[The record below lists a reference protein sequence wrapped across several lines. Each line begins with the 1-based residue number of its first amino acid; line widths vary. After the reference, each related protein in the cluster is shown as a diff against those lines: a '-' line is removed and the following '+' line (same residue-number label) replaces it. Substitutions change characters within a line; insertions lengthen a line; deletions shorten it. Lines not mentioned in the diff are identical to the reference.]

1 MVLGLLQLLMGLP
14 ELGQVEGGDLLRL
27 LDLLLVGLDLGLQ
40 LASQVAHGHLV
51 LLVLVVLEL
60 ELLDL
65 ALGLLVTLQVVA
77 GASLHVAQLDLQLP
91 DARLQLGHGGLASL
105 HGGLVGI
112 GQTVLHVGHG
122 GLKGPLVLGLDSNM
136 VLLSTELISKAS
148 SIDHGLLG
156 LLLRALGLV
165 EHVVDLGLQ
174 SVDGALN
181 PALVGGGTRVDVV
194 HLVDGH
200 ASLGQLGFS
209 LPLAPL
215 GGVKEGTGLLHLALE
230 GVGPALGKGSL
241 LGHLLPEAGGLLEV
255 HLGLPQLA
263 LVALDAL
270 EGLVVGLVGVVE
282 RDLELVDVSLELLL
296 DPQGL
301 GLGLLLGLQGSLHGL
316 HGASVVL
323 ASVVELLLLL
333 GDLAVDLLPHLAKLK
348 LGPEHLVLLGLE
360 GPLGLLEGAL
370 QLLLLGFHPPP
381 LLVEL
386 VDGAAAIAELVEQ
399 ILDLVSQV
407 LVLTADDVQLL
418 VGLVKGRLEAEPLVA
433 VVASLGVRGVQLS
446 HQVVSLRL
454 PLADNLVEVLAALLG
469 DAGSGVGPLVLHGQ
483 LLELRVHA
491 GSRLLSRS
499 NLGVQSLDVLLGLS
513 DLGGQLVLRSL
524 ELVDAAKGLG
534 LVLGLP
540 QLDLRLGLAQGL
552 EHVVLLLGLLVD
564 LHPQVLRL
572 RAESLELGE
581 QGSTVASLTVGELL
595 GVLQLGSQ
603 GDLVLL
609 QSSDRVLSL
618 LNLAGEVL
626 GLNKQLLLGRVS
638 IVEGTGQLVLLLVGL
653 DNQALGHL
661 AVLLHVG
668 TLAHGLLESG
678 PGLLEIPLHASL
690 VLLGLG
696 LVLVDAVNLV
706 AELSHAVVVLLA
718 ESSQGAFV
726 GNVGLIQVS
735 LQLDQ
740 LGLALLVQLNL
751 GAGVG
756 ANLSEP
762 GAQILKVP
770 GQQGTVLLGLG
781 AVVPLH
787 RQLLVELVNA
797 GLQLLH
803 LLGVLG
809 AEGLLVLNLGG
820 NGGDLLVLALHGL
833 TELRVDTLEVS
844 NSLLGELEV
853 SLNLPL
859 LLFDVALGLVLNLK
873 SVLAL
878 IKGLLK
884 LSLHLVEVVAP
895 VLSGLD
901 VLLSLL
907 PTLSGGLLLLAKLDD
922 HVLLVGNFIPESADL
937 GVLGVLVLLALLNGR
952 LEVFDLFSQPAVNR

>member
-1 MVLGLLQLLMGLP
+1 MARAWF
-14 ELGQVEGGDLLRL
+14 LR
-27 LDLLLVGLDLGLQ
+27 
-40 LASQVAHGHLV
+40 V
-51 LLVLVVLEL
+51 LLNSSSFSAILRSISCLTWPSSSW
-60 ELLDL
+60 
-65 ALGLLVTLQVVA
+65 A
-77 GASLHVAQLDLQLP
+77 
-91 DARLQLGHGGLASL
+91 
-105 HGGLVGI
+105 
-112 GQTVLHVGHG
+112 
-122 GLKGPLVLGLDSNM
+122 
-136 VLLSTELISKAS
+136 LSTLFSSASRDPSAS
-148 SIDHGLLG
+148 S
-156 LLLRALGLV
+156 RAPC
-165 EHVVDLGLQ
+165 
-174 SVDGALN
+174 S
-181 PALVGGGTRVDVV
+181 
-194 HLVDGH
+194 
-200 ASLGQLGFS
+200 SSFS
-209 LPLAPL
+209 
-215 GGVKEGTGLLHLALE
+215 
-230 GVGPALGKGSL
+230 
-241 LGHLLPEAGGLLEV
+241 
-255 HLGLPQLA
+255 
-263 LVALDAL
+263 
-270 EGLVVGLVGVVE
+270 
-282 RDLELVDVSLELLL
+282 
-296 DPQGL
+296 
-301 GLGLLLGLQGSLHGL
+301 
-316 HGASVVL
+316 
-323 ASVVELLLLL
+323 
-333 GDLAVDLLPHLAKLK
+333 
-348 LGPEHLVLLGLE
+348 
-360 GPLGLLEGAL
+360 
-370 QLLLLGFHPPP
+370 
-381 LLVEL
+381 
-386 VDGAAAIAELVEQ
+386 AAIAKLVQQ
-399 ILDLVSQV
+399 ILDLVRQV

-418 VGLVKGRLEAEPLVA
+418 VGLVKSGLEAEPLVA
-433 VVASLGVRGVQLS
+433 VVASLGVRGVQLG

-483 LLELRVHA
+483 LLELGVHA
-491 GSRLLSRS
+491 SSRLLSRS
-499 NLGVQSLDVLLGLS
+499 NLGVQSLDVLLGLG
-513 DLGGQLVLRSL
+513 DLGGQLVLGSL
-524 ELVDAAKGLG
+524 KLVDAAKSLG

-552 EHVVLLLGLLVD
+552 ENVVLLLRLLVD

-581 QGSTVASLTVGELL
+581 QGSAVASLTVGELL

-609 QSSDRVLSL
+609 QSSDGVLSL
-618 LNLAGEVL
+618 LNLARE
-626 GLNKQLLLGRVS
+626 
-638 IVEGTGQLVLLLVGL
+638 LVGL

-678 PGLLEIPLHASL
+678 PSLLEIPLHASL

-696 LVLVDAVNLV
+696 LVLVDAVDLV
-706 AELSHAVVVLLA
+706 AKLSHGVVVLLA
-718 ESSQGAFV
+718 EGSQGAFV

-740 LGLALLVQLNL
+740 LGLTLLVQLNL

-762 GAQILKVP
+762 GAQILEVP

-787 RQLLVELVNA
+787 GQLLVELVNA

-859 LLFDVALGLVLNLK
+859 LLFDVALGLLLALK

-878 IKGLLK
+878 VEGLLK
-884 LSLHLVEVVAP
+884 LSLHLVQVVAP

-907 PTLSGGLLLLAKLDD
+907 PTLSGGLLLLAELDD
-922 HVLLVGNFIPESADL
+922 HVLLVGNLVPEGADL
-937 GVLGVLVLLALLNGR
+937 GVLGVLVLLALLDGR
-952 LEVFDLFSQPAVNR
+952 LEVLDLLSQPAGISSDLGASLLDLVDLVVLALNAGVGGVNLLLQVVLSSLQPVGLVDDLLHSGATGLQSKHQLVLLGGELAVDLNHSGALAHSLVDVGLGDGNLLLVLLLVLAELGQGKHQLVLLG

>member
-1 MVLGLLQLLMGLP
+1 MVLGLLQLLLGLS
-14 ELGQVEGGDLLRL
+14 ELGQVEGGDLLGL

-77 GASLHVAQLDLQLP
+77 GASQHVAQLDLQLP
-91 DARLQLGHGGLASL
+91 DAGLELGHGGLASL
-105 HGGLVGI
+105 HSRLVGI
-112 GQTVLHVGHG
+112 GQTVLHVSHG

-136 VLLSTELISKAS
+136 VLLSAELISKAS

-174 SVDGALN
+174 SVDGALD
-181 PALVGGGTRVDVV
+181 PALVGGGTRVGVV

-200 ASLGQLGFS
+200 ASLGQLGLG

-215 GGVKEGTGLLHLALE
+215 GGVKEGTSLLHLALE
-230 GVGPALGKGSL
+230 GVGPAFGKGSL

-270 EGLVVGLVGVVE
+270 ESLVVGLVGVVE
-282 RDLELVDVSLELLL
+282 GDLKLVDVSLELLL
-296 DPQGL
+296 DPQSL
-301 GLGLLLGLQGSLHGL
+301 GLGLLLGLQGGLHGL
-316 HGASVVL
+316 HGTSVVL

-333 GDLAVDLLPHLAKLK
+333 GNLAVDLLPHLAKLK
-348 LGPEHLVLLGLE
+348 LGPEDLVLLGLE

-370 QLLLLGFHPPP
+370 KLLLLGLHPPP
-381 LLVEL
+381 LLVQL
-386 VDGAAAIAELVEQ
+386 VDGAATIAKLVEQ

-407 LVLTADDVQLL
+407 LVLAADDVQLL
-418 VGLVKGRLEAEPLVA
+418 VGLVKSGLEAEPLVA
-433 VVASLGVRGVQLS
+433 VVASLGVRSVQLG

-454 PLADNLVEVLAALLG
+454 PLADNLVEVLAAVLG

-491 GSRLLSRS
+491 SSGLLGRS
-499 NLGVQSLDVLLGLS
+499 NLGVQSLDVLLGLG
-513 DLGGQLVLRSL
+513 DLGGQLVLGSL
-524 ELVDAAKGLG
+524 ELVDAAKSLG

-552 EHVVLLLGLLVD
+552 ENVVLLLRLLVD

-581 QGSTVASLTVGELL
+581 QGSAVASLTVGELL
-595 GVLQLGSQ
+595 GVLELGSQ

-609 QSSDRVLSL
+609 QSSDGVLSL
-618 LNLAGEVL
+618 LNLARQVL
-626 GLNKQLLLGRVS
+626 GLDEQFLLGGVS
-638 IVEGTGQLVLLLVGL
+638 VVEGAGQLVLLLVGL
-653 DNQALGHL
+653 NNQALGHL

-668 TLAHGLLESG
+668 ALAHGLLKSG

-696 LVLVDAVNLV
+696 LVLVDAIDLV
-706 AELSHAVVVLLA
+706 AELSHGVVVLLA
-718 ESSQGAFV
+718 EGSQGAFV

-740 LGLALLVQLNL
+740 LGLALLVR
-751 GAGVG
+751 
-756 ANLSEP
+756 S
-762 GAQILKVP
+762 I
-770 GQQGTVLLGLG
+770 
-781 AVVPLH
+781 
-787 RQLLVELVNA
+787 
-797 GLQLLH
+797 
-803 LLGVLG
+803 
-809 AEGLLVLNLGG
+809 
-820 NGGDLLVLALHGL
+820 
-833 TELRVDTLEVS
+833 
-844 NSLLGELEV
+844 
-853 SLNLPL
+853 
-859 LLFDVALGLVLNLK
+859 
-873 SVLAL
+873 
-878 IKGLLK
+878 
-884 LSLHLVEVVAP
+884 
-895 VLSGLD
+895 
-901 VLLSLL
+901 
-907 PTLSGGLLLLAKLDD
+907 
-922 HVLLVGNFIPESADL
+922 
-937 GVLGVLVLLALLNGR
+937 
-952 LEVFDLFSQPAVNR
+952 